1 MDKKP
6 TVNKAIKTIVPI
18 KGSLLEKIKNKLKH
32 NGSNSSNSEVSQPV
46 PQKSIDAINNNKQ
59 EPTKIQK
66 LVVNKR
72 TSKIEIQKIEKVNLE
87 IDDLIKASKNEPLKT
102 GRNTKIR
109 EASPQPIIKTPVKK
123 MEDDPELTDIEAS
136 MTLPVIR
143 ETDVIVQEVILNDH
157 PCSSKSMCSNFQP
170 KTTEEKKE
178 EKSSEI
184 VSKDDEMINNV
195 SEEEDEGDLMDIGDE
210 EWLHDINVMIGKP
223 RIQEIDQS
231 LKKIPTTVTGNRI
244 QTENVELK
252 LIINHLLGKLK
263 AKSVIETVQEDSSSF
278 FNNVKDS
285 ECSDSFDD
293 MPSDFDDEPSDIE
306 EDSSKK
312 TEDSTIAEQSSFSVP
327 VENSVAIITIPAIN
341 EAKIEASTKQESPK
355 KEVKNSVDID
365 VPVQNDETT
374 DISTQL
380 TKKRRGRQPLAASTA
395 KKTKLSPS
403 KSIKEES
410 NSYQRKLSL
419 RNSSRESSVESN
431 KDEAI
436 TKSATLPAPEPRL
449 TRRSSSRENL
459 PQAAVEKEVEAKNK
473 TTNKKVTRVQE
484 LKGNKKE
491 SSAVLKRSVTSSESS
506 LSSSDCE
513 NEKKGPV
520 KRGTSR
526 KAKIQSESTQK
537 ITNFFKKESVIVTES
552 IDVTSMIIDDKIELK
567 SLSNEKLSKIQ
578 NENSSNEEKSSKK
591 VNGRRM
597 STARL
602 KHKPK
607 NEKNVITSHP
617 ICADLKDIVDKSKE
631 NDPSYL
637 KPPDIAKRPY
647 LKTSAFKGNH
657 INSDDSSNHTD
668 SSTKQLSVSCDD
680 SAIISNTNDSDS
692 NKNGLQKATDLGIK
706 DRMRELI
713 KKQKEKINSAPK
725 LNEIPKTTDSN
736 ASQNAKEKISDKI
749 KKKKPELVTR
759 MSSSTRGFRR
769 KMEVDESCRKIFEQE
784 VVEKP
789 IEKYVCYAEILEAI
803 RITDPSRKNGRAS
816 SVSKP
821 LEKRMKVELE
831 KKLKNLEHFKCGG
844 CNNLVTKHKW
854 KDHLIDHGGMAW
866 IDTFESPIDIKD
878 WNESVRR
885 LNNYMR
891 IYKLE
896 GYRCPNCGCD
906 KKSALGH
913 LSHIYVCGESD
924 ETIEDRKHACEFCG
938 EKVLPYNMSWHKRKC
953 TVINNSKVKIVA
965 DDGDDEEEIDDG
977 NSRTSSTQDGG
988 RAKRKAG
995 KKAVRKVKSFLKE
1008 LNEDPMDQ
1016 ILATVNGQF
1025 ICNHCSE
1032 KFDVKEKA
1040 IEHLDKAH
1048 ADQKE
1053 GVDFEASSSDAS
1065 LNENESS
1072 ETEGSSGVESSDIQS
1087 ANEEEEND
1095 NEMCESNN
1103 VSNSKGRKS
1112 YNDSQE
1118 IKNGRKVIGSYAES
1132 YHNVKISN
1140 RTIKL
1145 TKEFINDNLC
1155 DILTEFSPKYKICIS
1170 ANLASYLMDLKID
1183 TKSMKFSTSLKD
1195 DYCLDYGRLPNQEW
1209 NQLDFGNNH
1218 ADKNSLTL
1226 FCGGSVSS
1234 LDWSQSKDDK
1244 NYLAVACNST
1254 KEKNTDLEETS
1265 KTCIQVYEF
1274 ENLVNEKF
1282 TTFTNTSKFLYFFTI
1297 NEGPVWSIKFHPFV
1311 IPNNDRI
1318 GLLAVTSSNHHIY
1331 VYSLPYL
1338 KNDTDCPIIIS
1349 LEPSFICKTS
1359 NDIWLFQDKYLMQA
1373 TVVNW
1378 FYRKECD
1385 LQLLGAGFI
1394 NGMISLWNFSDIEE
1408 AEHTDAT
1415 ILFPYM
1421 TFQPHRESVT
1431 ALDFKYM
1438 LGSEIQLLTTSFD
1451 RDVKVFIIENT
1462 NFHEISSHYSTSR
1475 ILCAEWWHNWPGFVT
1490 GNDNCY
1496 SHGNLVHRQPLE
1508 FGSRH
1513 NYLFY
1518 CISSVT
1524 TLNVNNWLNL
1534 AVFTTDA
1541 GDVLMS
1547 NPSQLMS
1554 CHPKDRWMYFGNNVL
1569 SYTDIVDLEPNSNN
1583 EHGIVFYDLKSRLL
1597 KRPKEFRSP
1606 PSDNINQLQINQI
1619 SFNRSEMSYR
1629 FYALAYETGFVR
1641 IRHLKNSK

>member
-6 TVNKAIKTIVPI
+6 IVNKTIKTIVPI
-18 KGSLLEKIKNKLKH
+18 KGNLLEKIKNKLKH
-32 NGSNSSNSEVSQPV
+32 NGSNSATSETQQLV

-59 EPTKIQK
+59 DPVKIQK

-87 IDDLIKASKNEPLKT
+87 INDLIKATQSEPVKT
-102 GRNTKIR
+102 GLHTKIR
-109 EASPQPIIKTPVKK
+109 EASPKPINRSPLRII
-123 MEDDPELTDIEAS
+123 EDEIPELPEIEACFT
-136 MTLPVIR
+136 MPAIR
-143 ETDVIVQEVILNDH
+143 ESDIIVQELILNDH
-157 PCSSKSMCSNFQP
+157 PCSSKSMCLNFQP
-170 KTTEEKKE
+170 KSTEDKKE
-178 EKSSEI
+178 EKSLEN
-184 VSKDDEMINNV
+184 VSKDDEMINNM
-195 SEEEDEGDLMDIGDE
+195 SEEEDEGELMDIGDAA
-210 EWLHDINVMIGKP
+210 WLHDINVMIGKP

-263 AKSVIETVQEDSSSF
+263 AKSVIETVQESSSSF

-285 ECSDSFDD
+285 EVEYSDSFDD
-293 MPSDFDDEPSDIE
+293 MPTDFDDEPSDV
-306 EDSSKK
+306 DSTKQTEVSTVK
-312 TEDSTIAEQSSFSVP
+312 TEISVDQNSFSVP
-327 VENSVAIITIPAIN
+327 VENSVAIITIPTIS
-341 EAKIEASTKQESPK
+341 EIYVKPSTTIEAVKN
-355 KEVKNSVDID
+355 EVKSSVEIN
-365 VPVQNDETT
+365 VPVVVEETAN
-374 DISTQL
+374 INIQP
-380 TKKRRGRQPLAASTA
+380 TKKRRGRQPIAASTA
-395 KKTKLSPS
+395 KKTKLSPT

-410 NSYQRKLSL
+410 SPRRYNL
-419 RNSSRESSVESN
+419 RISSSRESSVESN
-431 KDEAI
+431 KDASI
-436 TKSATLPAPEPRL
+436 TKSVTLPVRRDSL
-449 TRRSSSRENL
+449 VTRRNSTMRENVVK
-459 PQAAVEKEVEAKNK
+459 PIVEKDAETKIKA
-473 TTNKKVTRVQE
+473 TNKKVTRVQE

-491 SSAVLKRSVTSSESS
+491 SSAMLKRSVTSSESS
-506 LSSSDCE
+506 LSSDSE
-513 NEKKGPV
+513 IEKKGRSRPQ
-520 KRGTSR
+520 R
-526 KAKIQSESTQK
+526 KAKIQKESSQK
-537 ITNFFKKESVIVTES
+537 ITNFFKAESVIVTET
-552 IDVTSMIIDDKIELK
+552 IDATSNIKK
-567 SLSNEKLSKIQ
+567 SSS
-578 NENSSNEEKSSKK
+578 ENSSNEKSPI
-591 VNGRRM
+591 NGRRM
-597 STARL
+597 SKTYL
-602 KHKPK
+602 KHQPK
-607 NEKNVITSHP
+607 NEKNVISSHQ
-617 ICADLKDIVDKSKE
+617 ICADLKDIVDKSKDL
-631 NDPSYL
+631 DPTYL
-637 KPPDIAKRPY
+637 KPPDTTKRPY
-647 LKTSAFKGNH
+647 LKTSAFKVS
-657 INSDDSSNHTD
+657 ITIDPVSSQNII
-668 SSTKQLSVSCDD
+668 KEE
-680 SAIISNTNDSDS
+680 ISN
-692 NKNGLQKATDLGIK
+692 
-706 DRMRELI
+706 
-713 KKQKEKINSAPK
+713 KQ
-725 LNEIPKTTDSN
+725 
-736 ASQNAKEKISDKI
+736 I
-749 KKKKPELVTR
+749 KKKKPE
-759 MSSSTRGFRR
+759 SENKININQRGPRR
-769 KMEVDESCRKIFEQE
+769 KVDVDETIRKIFEQE
-784 VVEKP
+784 ELEKP
-789 IEKYVCYAEILEAI
+789 IEKLVCYKEILEAI

-816 SVSKP
+816 SAIKP
-821 LEKRMKVELE
+821 LELAKKRELE
-831 KKLKNLEHFKCGG
+831 KQLECLKHFKCGN

-854 KDHLIDHGGMAW
+854 KEHLIDHGGMAW
-866 IDTFESPIDIKD
+866 IETFESPIDIKD

-896 GYRCPNCGCD
+896 SFRCPNCGYD

-913 LSHIYVCGESD
+913 LSHIYICGESE
-924 ETIEDRKHACEFCG
+924 ETIEDRKYACEFCS

-953 TVINNSKVKIVA
+953 TVINNKVKTNA
-965 DDGDDEEEIDDG
+965 DDGDDEEEHDDE
-977 NSRTSSTQDGG
+977 NSRSSSTQDGG

-995 KKAVRKVKSFLKE
+995 KNAVRKVKSFLKE

-1025 ICNHCSE
+1025 ICNHCGE

-1072 ETEGSSGVESSDIQS
+1072 ETEGSSGVESSDVQS
-1087 ANEEEEND
+1087 ANEVEEPD
-1095 NEMCESNN
+1095 NEMSESIN

-1118 IKNGRKVIGSYAES
+1118 IKNGRRVIGPYAES
-1132 YHNVKISN
+1132 YHSVRIST

-1155 DILTEFSPKYKICIS
+1155 DILTEFTPKYKICVS

-1183 TKSMKFSTSLKD
+1183 TKSMKFTTSLKD
-1195 DYCLDYGRLPNQEW
+1195 DYCLEYGKIPNQEW
-1209 NQLDFGNNH
+1209 NQLDFGNCH

-1234 LDWSQSKDDK
+1234 LDWSQSKDGTDF
-1244 NYLAVACNST
+1244 LAVACNST

-1265 KTCIQVYEF
+1265 KTFIQVYQF

-1282 TTFTNTSKFLYFFTI
+1282 TSFTNTSKFLYFFTI
-1297 NEGPVWSIKFHPFV
+1297 TEGPVWSIKFHPFV
-1311 IPNNDRI
+1311 VPNNERI

-1338 KNDTDCPIIIS
+1338 KNDTDSPKIIS
-1349 LEPSFICKTS
+1349 LEPAFTCKTV
-1359 NDIWLFQDKYLMQA
+1359 NDVWLFQDKYLMQA

-1378 FYRKECD
+1378 FYRKDCD
-1385 LQLLGAGFI
+1385 MQLLGAGFI
-1394 NGMISLWNFSDIEE
+1394 NGMLSIWNFRDVEKS
-1408 AEHTDAT
+1408 EHQDAI

-1421 TFQPHRESVT
+1421 SFQPHRESVT
-1431 ALDFKYM
+1431 ALDFKYT
-1438 LGSEIQLLTTSFD
+1438 LGSDIHLLTTSFD
-1451 RDVKVFIIENT
+1451 RDVKIFMLENT
-1462 NFHEISSHYSTSR
+1462 NFQEISSNYSTSR
-1475 ILCAEWWHNWPGFVT
+1475 ILCAEWWQNWPGFVT

-1518 CISSVT
+1518 CVSSVT
-1524 TLNVNNWLNL
+1524 TLSVNNWLNV
-1534 AVFTTDA
+1534 AVFTTDS

-1569 SYTDIVDLEPNSNN
+1569 SYTDIVDLKPNSNKD
-1583 EHGIVFYDLKSRLL
+1583 EHGIVFCDLKARLP

-1641 IRHLKNSK
+1641 IKHLKNSK

>member
-6 TVNKAIKTIVPI
+6 IVNKTIKTIVPI
-18 KGSLLEKIKNKLKH
+18 KGNLLEKIKNKLKH
-32 NGSNSSNSEVSQPV
+32 NGSNSATSETQQLV

-59 EPTKIQK
+59 DPVKIQK

-87 IDDLIKASKNEPLKT
+87 INDLIKATQSEPVKT
-102 GRNTKIR
+102 GLHTKIR
-109 EASPQPIIKTPVKK
+109 EASPKPINRSPLRII
-123 MEDDPELTDIEAS
+123 EDEIPELPEIEACFT
-136 MTLPVIR
+136 MPAIR
-143 ETDVIVQEVILNDH
+143 ESDIIVQELILNDH
-157 PCSSKSMCSNFQP
+157 PCSSKSMCLNFQP
-170 KTTEEKKE
+170 KSTEDKKE
-178 EKSSEI
+178 EKSLEN
-184 VSKDDEMINNV
+184 VSKDDEMINNM
-195 SEEEDEGDLMDIGDE
+195 SEEEDEGELMDIGDAA
-210 EWLHDINVMIGKP
+210 WLHDINVMIGKP

-263 AKSVIETVQEDSSSF
+263 AKSVIETVQESSSSF

-285 ECSDSFDD
+285 EVEYSDSFDD
-293 MPSDFDDEPSDIE
+293 MPTDFDDEPSDV
-306 EDSSKK
+306 DSTKQTEVSTVK
-312 TEDSTIAEQSSFSVP
+312 TEISVDQNSFSVP
-327 VENSVAIITIPAIN
+327 VENSVAIITIPTIS
-341 EAKIEASTKQESPK
+341 EIYVKPSTTIEAVKN
-355 KEVKNSVDID
+355 EVKSSVEIN
-365 VPVQNDETT
+365 VPVVVEETAN
-374 DISTQL
+374 INIQP
-380 TKKRRGRQPLAASTA
+380 TKKRRGRQPIAASTA
-395 KKTKLSPS
+395 KKTKLSPT

-410 NSYQRKLSL
+410 SPRRYNL
-419 RNSSRESSVESN
+419 RISSSRESSVESN
-431 KDEAI
+431 KDASI
-436 TKSATLPAPEPRL
+436 TKSVTLPVRRDSL
-449 TRRSSSRENL
+449 VTRRNSTMRENVVK
-459 PQAAVEKEVEAKNK
+459 PIVEKDAETKIKA
-473 TTNKKVTRVQE
+473 TNKKVTRVQE

-491 SSAVLKRSVTSSESS
+491 SSAMLKRSVTSSESS
-506 LSSSDCE
+506 LSSDSE
-513 NEKKGPV
+513 IEKKGRSRPQ
-520 KRGTSR
+520 R
-526 KAKIQSESTQK
+526 KAKIQKESSQK
-537 ITNFFKKESVIVTES
+537 ITNFFKAESVIVTET
-552 IDVTSMIIDDKIELK
+552 IDATSNIKK
-567 SLSNEKLSKIQ
+567 SSS
-578 NENSSNEEKSSKK
+578 ENSSNEKSPI
-591 VNGRRM
+591 NGRRM
-597 STARL
+597 SKTYL
-602 KHKPK
+602 KHQPK
-607 NEKNVITSHP
+607 NEKNVISSHQ
-617 ICADLKDIVDKSKE
+617 ICADLKDIVDKSKDL
-631 NDPSYL
+631 DPTYL
-637 KPPDIAKRPY
+637 KPPDTTKRPY

-680 SAIISNTNDSDS
+680 SSIINNANDTDIK
-692 NKNGLQKATDLGIK
+692 KNGLQNANNLGIK
-706 DRMRELI
+706 DRMKELI
-713 KKQKEKINSAPK
+713 KKQKEKINSVPK
-725 LNEIPKTTDSN
+725 SNEVSITIDPVS
-736 ASQNAKEKISDKI
+736 SQNIIKEEISNKQI
-749 KKKKPELVTR
+749 KKKKPE
-759 MSSSTRGFRR
+759 SENKININQRGPRR
-769 KMEVDESCRKIFEQE
+769 KVDVDETIRKIFEQE
-784 VVEKP
+784 ELEKP
-789 IEKYVCYAEILEAI
+789 IEKLVCYKEILEAI

-816 SVSKP
+816 SAIKP
-821 LEKRMKVELE
+821 LELAKKRELE
-831 KKLKNLEHFKCGG
+831 KQLECLKHFKCGN

-854 KDHLIDHGGMAW
+854 KEHLIDHGGMAW
-866 IDTFESPIDIKD
+866 IETFESPIDIKD

-896 GYRCPNCGCD
+896 SFRCPNCGYD

-913 LSHIYVCGESD
+913 LSHIYICGESE
-924 ETIEDRKHACEFCG
+924 ETIEDRKYACEFCS

-953 TVINNSKVKIVA
+953 TVINNKVKTNA
-965 DDGDDEEEIDDG
+965 DDGDDEEEHDDE
-977 NSRTSSTQDGG
+977 NSRSSSTQDGG

-995 KKAVRKVKSFLKE
+995 KNAVRKVKSFLKE

-1025 ICNHCSE
+1025 ICNHCGE

-1072 ETEGSSGVESSDIQS
+1072 ETEGSSGVESSDVQS
-1087 ANEEEEND
+1087 ANEVEEPD
-1095 NEMCESNN
+1095 NEMSESIN

-1118 IKNGRKVIGSYAES
+1118 IKNGRRVIGPYAES
-1132 YHNVKISN
+1132 YHSVRIST

-1155 DILTEFSPKYKICIS
+1155 DILTEFTPKYKICVS

-1183 TKSMKFSTSLKD
+1183 TKSMKFTTSLKD
-1195 DYCLDYGRLPNQEW
+1195 DYCLEYGKIPNQEW
-1209 NQLDFGNNH
+1209 NQLDFGNCH

-1234 LDWSQSKDDK
+1234 LDWSQSKDGTDF
-1244 NYLAVACNST
+1244 LAVACNST

-1265 KTCIQVYEF
+1265 KTFIQVYQF

-1282 TTFTNTSKFLYFFTI
+1282 TSFTNTSKFLYFFTI
-1297 NEGPVWSIKFHPFV
+1297 TEGPVWSIKFHPFV
-1311 IPNNDRI
+1311 VPNNERI

-1338 KNDTDCPIIIS
+1338 KNDTDSPKIIS
-1349 LEPSFICKTS
+1349 LEPAFTCKTV
-1359 NDIWLFQDKYLMQA
+1359 NDVWLFQDKYLMQA

-1378 FYRKECD
+1378 FYRKDCD
-1385 LQLLGAGFI
+1385 MQLLGAGFI
-1394 NGMISLWNFSDIEE
+1394 NGMLSIWNFRDVEKS
-1408 AEHTDAT
+1408 EHQDAI

-1421 TFQPHRESVT
+1421 SFQPHRESVT
-1431 ALDFKYM
+1431 ALDFKYT
-1438 LGSEIQLLTTSFD
+1438 LGSDIHLLTTSFD
-1451 RDVKVFIIENT
+1451 RDVKIFMLENT
-1462 NFHEISSHYSTSR
+1462 NFQEISSNYSTSR
-1475 ILCAEWWHNWPGFVT
+1475 ILCAEWWQNWPGFVT

-1518 CISSVT
+1518 CVSSVT
-1524 TLNVNNWLNL
+1524 TLSVNNWLNV
-1534 AVFTTDA
+1534 AVFTTDS

-1569 SYTDIVDLEPNSNN
+1569 SYTDIVDLKPNSNKD
-1583 EHGIVFYDLKSRLL
+1583 EHGIVFCDLKARLP

-1641 IRHLKNSK
+1641 IKHLKNSK